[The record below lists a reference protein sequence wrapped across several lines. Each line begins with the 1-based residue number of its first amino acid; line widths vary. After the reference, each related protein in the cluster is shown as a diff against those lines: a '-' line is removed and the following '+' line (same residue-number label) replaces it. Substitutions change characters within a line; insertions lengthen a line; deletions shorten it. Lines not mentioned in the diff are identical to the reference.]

1 LQENNVRLF
10 NKNIIFAKKNQNCEK
25 FDNFETLAKSKNTEK
40 ILCLPLRHDARRIE
54 PAGSF
59 YLVFLCKHPA
69 ALFAMIGFLPGVR
82 ALMVTLLL
90 TAHESFGAE
99 SAPKPDPKPCQLL
112 FLQFYFHF
120 LS

>member
-1 LQENNVRLF
+1 MTREESNPR
-10 NKNIIFAKKNQNCEK
+10 
-25 FDNFETLAKSKNTEK
+25 D
-40 ILCLPLRHDARRIE
+40 R
-54 PAGSF
+54 F

-99 SAPKPDPKPCQLL
+99 SAPKPDPKPRQLL
-112 FLQFYFHF
+112 FLLFFATF
-120 LS
+120 C